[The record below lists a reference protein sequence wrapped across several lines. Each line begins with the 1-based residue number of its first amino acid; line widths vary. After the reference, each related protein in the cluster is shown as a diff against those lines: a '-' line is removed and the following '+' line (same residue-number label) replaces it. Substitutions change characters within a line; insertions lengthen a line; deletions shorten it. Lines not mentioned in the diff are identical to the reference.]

1 MERFWLVI
9 PSTGKISLLFQVGM
23 SGGFGQDIKH
33 CHLVDFLHFDDKNHD
48 NSINWNEFL
57 AAFHN
62 FVPTGMQKK
71 TLVHLVVSID
81 SYSPIS
87 KNIRSAYNN

>member
-1 MERFWLVI
+1 MNF
-9 PSTGKISLLFQVGM
+9 ISLLFQVGM

-71 TLVHLVVSID
+71 IVGPSSSFYRLIFSHF
-81 SYSPIS
+81 
-87 KNIRSAYNN
+87 